1 MASTVERLRTLIAEN
16 LEVDGQPINLPEDL
30 NASLLEA
37 GVSSMELVAF
47 GRLVSREFNVAF
59 SPEDCAN
66 INSVQGL
73 IEHID
78 SHAG

>member
-1 MASTVERLRTLIAEN
+1 MASTAERLRTLIAEN
-16 LEVDGQPINLPEDL
+16 LEVDGQPINLPDDL

-47 GRLVSREFNVAF
+47 ARLVSQEFNVTF

-78 SHAG
+78 SRTG

>member
-1 MASTVERLRTLIAEN
+1 MASTAERLRELIAEN
-16 LEVDGQPINLPEDL
+16 LEVDGQPINLPDDL

-37 GVSSMELVAF
+37 GVSSMDLVAF
-47 GRLVSREFNVAF
+47 ARVVSQEFNVAF

-73 IEHID
+73 IEHLD
-78 SHAG
+78 SSAG

>member
-1 MASTVERLRTLIAEN
+1 MASTAERLRELIAEN
-16 LEVDGQPINLPEDL
+16 LEVDGQPIELPDDL

-37 GVSSMELVAF
+37 GVSSMDLVAF
-47 GRLVSREFNVAF
+47 ARVVSQEFNVAF

-73 IEHID
+73 IEHLD
-78 SHAG
+78 SSAG